1 MADDIYLDIFEE
13 FKHMC
18 PYSVDKIE
26 KWYPHGELSIIIEL
40 ADGGAYLYDSIMGSF
55 RYASSLEKLLQA
67 PEDEEKWRIAFSLRL
82 YRTMRMRGFTQDEL
96 AWRVGVSV
104 GSMSNYVNGVRVP
117 SIYTIRK
124 IAKELKCSVDE
135 LINF

>member
-1 MADDIYLDIFEE
+1 MTDNIYLDVFEE

-26 KWYPHGELSIIIEL
+26 KWYPHGELAIVVEL
-40 ADGGAYLYDSIMGSF
+40 TDGGAYLYDSIMGSF
-55 RYASSLEKLLQA
+55 RYASNLEKLLRA
-67 PEDEEKWRIAFSLRL
+67 PEDEEKWRIAFSLHL
-82 YRTMRMRGFTQDEL
+82 YRTMKMRGLTQDEL
-96 AWRVGVSV
+96 AWRTGISV
-104 GSMSNYVNGVRVP
+104 GAMSSYMNGFTIP
-117 SIYTIRK
+117 NIYTIRK